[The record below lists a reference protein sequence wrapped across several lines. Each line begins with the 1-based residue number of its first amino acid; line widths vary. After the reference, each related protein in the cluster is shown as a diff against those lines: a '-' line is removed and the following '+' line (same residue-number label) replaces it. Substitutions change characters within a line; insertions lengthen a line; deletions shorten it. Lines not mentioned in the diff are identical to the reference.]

1 MGGMAQKAPGRYY
14 RKGITMAELARLF
27 PTEDAARFWFEDN
40 RWPEGVRCPHC
51 DSETVSPVTSQKP
64 MPWRCRSC
72 RRHFSVR
79 TGTVMAHSKITLQ
92 NWAFAVY
99 LSATSLKGV
108 SSVKL
113 HRDLGISQKSAW
125 FLAHRIREAMEADG
139 DLFAGPVEVDE
150 TYIGGR
156 EKNKPLSKRLRR
168 GRGGRGPSDK
178 AIVVG
183 VRDRASGEIRAAHVA
198 RADGKTLRGFVR
210 DNTAEGTRVYS
221 DEANAYVALRQM
233 GYGHQSVRHAAG
245 EYVREQAHVNGV
257 ESFWSLLKRGY
268 HGTFH
273 HFSHKHLQ
281 RYAQEFAT
289 RQNLR
294 DLDTIDL
301 MGAIAAR
308 MIGRRLTYA
317 ELTG

>member
-1 MGGMAQKAPGRYY
+1 MAQKAPGRYY
-14 RKGITMAELARLF
+14 RKGITMAELTRLF
-27 PTEDAARFWFEDN
+27 PNEEAARLWFEEN
-40 RWPEGVRCPHC
+40 RWPAGPSCPHC
-51 DSETVSPVTSQKP
+51 DAETVSAVASQKP

-79 TGTVMAHSKITLQ
+79 TGTVMAHSKISLQ

-108 SSVKL
+108 SSLRL

-125 FLAHRIREAMEADG
+125 FMAHRIREAMQADG
-139 DLFAGPVEVDE
+139 DLFSGPVEVDE

-156 EKNKPLSKRLRR
+156 ERNKPLSKRQYT
-168 GRGGRGPSDK
+168 GPGGRGPSDK

-183 VRDRASGEIRAAHVA
+183 VRDRASGEIRAAHVD
-198 RADGKTLRGFVR
+198 RADGATLRGFVR
-210 DNTAEGTRVYS
+210 DNTAVGANVYS
-221 DEANAYVALRQM
+221 DEARAYVSLREM
-233 GYGHQSVRHAAG
+233 GYSHKAVRHAAG
-245 EYVREQAHVNGV
+245 EYVNELAHVNGV

-273 HFSHKHLQ
+273 HFSEKHLQ

-301 MGAIAAR
+301 MQAIAAR
-308 MIGRRLTYA
+308 MVGRRLTYA
-317 ELTG
+317 QLTA

>member
-1 MGGMAQKAPGRYY
+1 MAQKAPGRYY
-14 RKGITMAELARLF
+14 RKGVTMAELARLF
-27 PTEDAARFWFEDN
+27 PTEDAARLWFEEN

-51 DSETVSPVTSQKP
+51 DSETISPVASLRP

-108 SSVKL
+108 SSLRL

-139 DLFAGPVEVDE
+139 DLFTGPVEVDE
-150 TYIGGR
+150 TYVGGR
-156 EKNKPLSKRLRR
+156 ERNKPISKRLER
-168 GRGGRGPSDK
+168 GRGGLGPSEK

-183 VRDRASGEIRAAHVA
+183 VRDRESGEIRAAHVE
-198 RADGKTLRGFVR
+198 RADGRTLRGFVR
-210 DNTAEGTRVYS
+210 QNTAVGADVYS
-221 DEANAYVALRQM
+221 DELRAYVALREM
-233 GYGHQSVRHAAG
+233 GYGHESVRHAAG
-245 EYVREQAHVNGV
+245 EYVNEQAHVNGV

-273 HFSHKHLQ
+273 HFSEKHLQ

-317 ELTG
+317 ELTA